1 MKTASLATRS
11 ASTRAAGLALGA
23 ALLTGGLLAAPSVLA
38 PSTERTLG
46 AVFMFATL
54 AQAWNLIGGLAGYPS
69 FGQVVFFGLGGYTVA
84 VLMAK
89 AGWAFWP
96 ALPVAVA
103 VGAGFAALVGVPV
116 LRLRGHYFAIA
127 TLGIAEGMR
136 EVVIN
141 LPDLTGGGSG
151 ITVPAVGARATTTY
165 LGNTGFYFCFL
176 ALAALAVGVVWTV
189 TRSRFGYALR
199 AIHQDEPG
207 AGALGIDT
215 TRAKVAAFALS
226 GALTAAAGAV
236 YAFQQV
242 TIYPDRLFSL
252 EITVL
257 TVAMAVIGGAG
268 TVVGPLL
275 GAAALQLLSEYLRQ
289 RYLGLH
295 LAVFGAVLVAA
306 VVFVP
311 QGAVGFVRQSWQSR
325 RLGLLD
331 NVRRHRA

>member
-1 MKTASLATRS
+1 VS
-11 ASTRAAGLALGA
+11 RARLA
-23 ALLTGGLLAAPSVLA
+23 ALAAGLLAAALAAAAPALVA
-38 PSTERTLG
+38 PSTQRTLG
-46 AVFMFATL
+46 AVCMFATL
-54 AQAWNLIGGLAGYPS
+54 AQAWNLIGGMAGYPC

-103 VGAGFAALVGVPV
+103 AGAAFAVAAGVPV

-136 EVVIN
+136 EVVVN
-141 LPDLTGGGSG
+141 LPSLTGGGAG
-151 ITVPAVGARATTTY
+151 ITVPAVGARATTAH
-165 LGNTGFYFCFL
+165 LGNDGFYWCFL
-176 ALAALAVGVVWTV
+176 ALAAVATATVWATA
-189 TRSRFGYALR
+189 RSRFGYALR
-199 AIHQDEPG
+199 AIRQDEAG

-215 TRAKVAAFALS
+215 TRVKVAAFALS
-226 GALTAAAGAV
+226 GALTAAAGAI

-242 TIYPDRLFSL
+242 TIYPERLFSV

-257 TVAMAVIGGAG
+257 AVAMAVVGGAG
-268 TVVGPLL
+268 TVAGPLL
-275 GAAALQLLSEYLRQ
+275 GAGVLQLLSEYLRQ

-295 LAVFGAVLVAA
+295 LAVFGALLVAG

-311 QGAVGFVRQSWQSR
+311 QGLVSFVRQSLAGR
-325 RLGLLD
+325 RLALLD
-331 NVRRHRA
+331 NVRRHRV

>member
-1 MKTASLATRS
+1 MSPAR
-11 ASTRAAGLALGA
+11 ALGVAAVLAAA
-23 ALLTGGLLAAPSVLA
+23 ALAAVAPALVA
-38 PSTERTLG
+38 PSTQRTLG

-54 AQAWNLIGGLAGYPS
+54 AQAWNLIGGMAGYPS

-103 VGAGFAALVGVPV
+103 LGAAFAVAIGVPV

-127 TLGIAEGMR
+127 TLGIAEGTR

-141 LPDLTGGGSG
+141 LPRLTGGGAG
-151 ITVPAVGARATTTY
+151 ITVPAVGARATTTH
-165 LGNTGFYFCFL
+165 LGNDGFYWCFL
-176 ALAALAVGVVWTV
+176 VLAVIATITVGMVV
-189 TRSRFGYALR
+189 RSRFGFSLR
-199 AIHQDEPG
+199 AIHQDEAG

-215 TRAKVAAFALS
+215 TRVKVAAFAIS
-226 GALTAAAGAV
+226 GALTAAAGAI

-242 TIYPDRLFSL
+242 TIYPDRLFSV

-257 TVAMAVIGGAG
+257 AVAMAVVGGAG
-268 TVVGPLL
+268 TVAGPLL
-275 GAAALQLLSEYLRQ
+275 GAGALQLLSEYLRQ

-295 LAVFGAVLVAA
+295 LAVFGAVLIAS

-311 QGAVGFVRQSWQSR
+311 QGLVSFTLRSLSQR
-325 RLGLLD
+325 RLALLD
-331 NVRRHRA
+331 NVRRHRV

>member
-1 MKTASLATRS
+1 VSPA
-11 ASTRAAGLALGA
+11 RAAVA
-23 ALLTGGLLAAPSVLA
+23 AAVLAAAVLAAAAPALVA
-38 PSTERTLG
+38 PSTQRTLG

-54 AQAWNLIGGLAGYPS
+54 AQAWNLIGGMAGYPS
-69 FGQVVFFGLGGYTVA
+69 FGQVVFFGLGGYTAA

-103 VGAGFAALVGVPV
+103 AGGAFAVAAGVPV

-141 LPDLTGGGSG
+141 LPSLTGGGAG
-151 ITVPAVGARATTTY
+151 ITVPAIGARATTTY
-165 LGNTGFYFCFL
+165 LGNDGFYWCFL
-176 ALAALAVGVVWTV
+176 ALAALATATV
-189 TRSRFGYALR
+189 AAVARSRFGYALR
-199 AIHQDEPG
+199 AIHQDEAG

-215 TRAKVAAFALS
+215 TRVKVAAFALS

-242 TIYPDRLFSL
+242 TIYPDRLFSV

-257 TVAMAVIGGAG
+257 AVAMAVVGGAG
-268 TVVGPLL
+268 TVTGPLL
-275 GAAALQLLSEYLRQ
+275 GAGALQLLSEYLRQ

-295 LAVFGAVLVAA
+295 LAVFGAVLMASVI
-306 VVFVP
+306 FVP
-311 QGAVGFVRQSWQSR
+311 QGLVSFTRQSVAER
-325 RLGLLD
+325 RLALLD
-331 NVRRHRA
+331 NVRRHRV

>member
-1 MKTASLATRS
+1 LAV
-11 ASTRAAGLALGA
+11 ALLVAAGLFVAGPFL
-23 ALLTGGLLAAPSVLA
+23 VA
-38 PSTERTLG
+38 PSTQRTLG

-96 ALPVAVA
+96 ALPVAVVAGGAFA
-103 VGAGFAALVGVPV
+103 VAAGVPV
-116 LRLRGHYFAIA
+116 LRLKGHYFAIA

-141 LPDLTGGGSG
+141 VPSLTGGGAG
-151 ITVPAVGARATTTY
+151 ITVPAVGAKATTAY
-165 LGNTGFYFCFL
+165 LGNDGFYWCFL
-176 ALAALAVGVVWTV
+176 ALAGLATAAVWAV

-199 AIHQDEPG
+199 AIHQDEAG

-215 TRAKVAAFALS
+215 TRVKVGAFALA

-257 TVAMAVIGGAG
+257 AVASAVVGGAG
-268 TVVGPLL
+268 TVAGPLL
-275 GAAALQLLSEYLRQ
+275 GAALLQLLSEYLRQ

-295 LAVFGAVLVAA
+295 LAVFGALLVAG

-311 QGAVGFVRQSWQSR
+311 QGLVSFARQSVADR
-325 RLGLLD
+325 RLALLD
-331 NVRRHRA
+331 NVRRHRV

>member
-1 MKTASLATRS
+1 MSPADRRRVVVA
-11 ASTRAAGLALGA
+11 A
-23 ALLTGGLLAAPSVLA
+23 ALAVAALAAAAPAFVA
-38 PSTERTLG
+38 PSTQRTLG

-54 AQAWNLIGGLAGYPS
+54 AQAWNVIGGMAGYPS

-103 VGAGFAALVGVPV
+103 AGAVFAVAAGVPV

-136 EVVIN
+136 EVVVN
-141 LPDLTGGGSG
+141 LPSLTGGGAG

-165 LGNTGFYFCFL
+165 LGNDGFYWCFL
-176 ALAALAVGVVWTV
+176 VLAAVATV
-189 TRSRFGYALR
+189 TVGAVARSRFGYALR
-199 AIHQDEPG
+199 AIHQDEAG

-215 TRAKVAAFALS
+215 TRVKVAAFALS

-242 TIYPDRLFSL
+242 TIYPDRLFSI

-257 TVAMAVIGGAG
+257 AVAMAVVGGAG
-268 TVVGPLL
+268 TVAGPLL
-275 GAAALQLLSEYLRQ
+275 GAGVLQLLSEYLRQ

-295 LAVFGAVLVAA
+295 LAVFGALLVAG

-311 QGAVGFVRQSWQSR
+311 QGLVSFARQSVAGR
-325 RLGLLD
+325 RLALLD
-331 NVRRHRA
+331 NVRRHRV